1 MGAAAVLS
9 FDVIAGALALVLAGY
24 LLLALLNPER
34 FQ

>member
-1 MGAAAVLS
+1 MLS
-9 FDVIAGALALVLAGY
+9 FEAAAGALAVGLAVY